1 MDLFSYA
8 KSPLVIENIQRIE
21 YLRTQLL
28 SLIISREDERA
39 MQWEN
44 KVMHVFY
51 SLSLYDLSIQKN
63 RVTTTLANTI
73 LKNRSPVQEEII
85 HFKETQDAIDRL
97 WYVNGSIVDTYTLAE
112 MYRKIWKRKLSI
124 PENELSDILMFI
136 QKGNEHPIVQA
147 ILAQVS
153 VYQYQNIDEKNRPF
167 SHLVHMLMLYK
178 HGWNLRGMVLV
189 EHHFYIER
197 AYFKE
202 LLSKSIESKTITPWI
217 EYVTHAYTVEL
228 EETINRISLREKDQ
242 TIEKTFK
249 LSERQKDILSYLSTP
264 QSTITNRHVQKM
276 FKVSPITASR
286 DLAQLTK
293 LGLIYADGK
302 GRAVNYAKV

>member
-21 YLRTQLL
+21 LLRTQLL
-28 SLIISREDERA
+28 SLIMSREDERA
-39 MQWEN
+39 MRWES

-51 SLSLYDLSIQKN
+51 SLSLYDLAIQKN
-63 RVTTTLANTI
+63 KVTGTVANTI
-73 LKNRSPVQEEII
+73 LKNRSVQQDEII
-85 HFKETQDAIDRL
+85 RFKEAQDYIDRE
-97 WYVNGSIVDTYTLAE
+97 WYVNGAYVDSYTLSE
-112 MYRKIWKRKLSI
+112 LYKKIWEKKMAI
-124 PENELSDILMFI
+124 PEHKISDILLFI

-153 VYQYQNIDEKNRPF
+153 VYQYQNTDEKNRPF
-167 SHLVHMLMLYK
+167 SHLIHMLMLYK
-178 HGWNLRGMVLV
+178 NGWDLRGMVLV
-189 EHHFYIER
+189 EHHFHIER

-202 LLSKSIESKTITPWI
+202 LLSKSIESKNITPWI
-217 EYVTHAYTVEL
+217 EYVTNAYTLEL

-249 LSERQKDILSYLSTP
+249 LSDRQKDILSYLSTP
-264 QSTITNRHVQKM
+264 QTTITNRLVQRM

-286 DLAQLTK
+286 DLAQLVQH
-293 LGLIYADGK
+293 GLIYSEGK
-302 GRAVNYAKV
+302 GRAVTYTKV